1 MNIKQ
6 ERDLLQQLLEEG
18 KIDSLSIQVIALTI
32 FANSIGY
39 KAVDGDIRKGFMKKW
54 VQNVPKDGRI
64 ISYKRVAFMSLQK
77 MQVQYNSPFSKAFKT
92 EDMIVN
98 RISLQYNNP
107 TNHPL
112 QQENRHCNIYRHAL
126 RYPTGLHIP
135 KHSNCQPRCK
145 SNLHR

>member
-98 RISLQYNNP
+98 RISLQYNKR
-107 TNHPL
+107 TSKKL
-112 QQENRHCNIYRHAL
+112 TSE
-126 RYPTGLHIP
+126 LHWLKFI
-135 KHSNCQPRCK
+135 KED
-145 SNLHR
+145 